1 MLTIKPS
8 WEAAEKQE
16 SGAEDPRLV
25 IEMDPG
31 LAFGT
36 GHHPSTQLALLLLE
50 ELFQAGAK
58 KNPRVLDVGT
68 GSGILAMACGLYGAA
83 AVLAIDNDPDAVE
96 TARQNIIRNR
106 LQNIVTV
113 NGTDLL
119 TLEPGFDIVV
129 GNITHDIL
137 AKLAKPLTRLLHQD
151 GFFVLSGILKGDQE
165 YSINEIYVKLGL
177 TLLKKRTKDEW
188 AALILQKK

>member
-16 SGAEDPRLV
+16 RGAEDHRLV

-58 KNPRVLDVGT
+58 KTPRVLDVGT
-68 GSGILAMACGLYGAA
+68 GSGILAMVCGLYGAA
-83 AVLAIDNDPDAVE
+83 EVLAIDNDPDAIE
-96 TARQNIIRNR
+96 TAYGRFQ
-106 LQNIVTV
+106 
-113 NGTDLL
+113 
-119 TLEPGFDIVV
+119 
-129 GNITHDIL
+129 
-137 AKLAKPLTRLLHQD
+137 
-151 GFFVLSGILKGDQE
+151 
-165 YSINEIYVKLGL
+165 
-177 TLLKKRTKDEW
+177 
-188 AALILQKK
+188 